1 MKAEFIASIIGVVII
16 FVTTVSCV
24 TYYNLQR
31 DLLMKSNVE
40 SAIVKGI
47 DPMSVRCAY
56 GSSDSVCIVY
66 TANLKK

>member
-1 MKAEFIASIIGVVII
+1 MKAEFISCIIGVVII
-16 FVTTVSCV
+16 LVTAIACT

-31 DLLMKSNVE
+31 DLAMKSNIE

-56 GSSDSVCIVY
+56 GSSDTVCVVY